1 MPMEALM
8 DNILLLSS
16 TLPNFKIVKAV
27 FDGSTNEYSYK
38 TTLPVTAGDCCVV
51 VTPSGVKVVKIT
63 EVTRL
68 TSDSQLPSHAKLKW
82 LVQQIDFGHYTE
94 MLEYDKGL
102 QKKIDEI
109 EVCKRRSSI
118 LEDLGLTAAEL
129 TIEAVKRL

>member
-1 MPMEALM
+1 MN
-8 DNILLLSS
+8 NILLLSS
-16 TLPNFKIVKAV
+16 TLQNFKIVKAV
-27 FDGSTNEYSYK
+27 FDGSTKEYYYK
-38 TTLPVTAGDCCVV
+38 TTLTVIAGDHCVV
-51 VTPSGVKVVKIT
+51 VTPSGVEVVKIT
-63 EVTRL
+63 KVTSL
-68 TSDSQLPSHAKLKW
+68 TSDLQLPSHAKLKW
-82 LVQQIDFGHYTE
+82 VVQKVDFDYYNE